1 MKQLKRLAVFCFC
14 TAVLFAGC
22 TKYGT
27 AVSTITTADYE
38 NKQLT
43 VTALITDDGGC
54 DYYMEQGFCYSL
66 FCPLSLN
73 DIYTTQVKVNNYSE
87 VDTFSAVFTLPMVDT
102 AYYVCAYVKNSA
114 GLSYS
119 PVVRV
124 STGNT
129 PGGNIP
135 DDGDK

>member
-1 MKQLKRLAVFCFC
+1 MRHLKMITALCLCAV
-14 TAVLFAGC
+14 ALLAGC

-27 AVSTITTADYE
+27 AVSTITPVKYE

-43 VTALITDDGGC
+43 VTALVNDNGGC

-66 FCPLSLN
+66 FSPPTLTDVTS
-73 DIYTTQVKVNNYSE
+73 TQVKVCNYSE
-87 VDTFSAVFTLPMVDT
+87 VDTFSATFTLPLVDT

-119 PVVRV
+119 NIIRV
-124 STGNT
+124 STN
-129 PGGNIP
+129 PLDYP
-135 DDGDK
+135 PSK